1 MSKTKIK
8 LYFEDNIWIGE
19 SGNVI
24 DNLFFQ
30 EIKNKYSDRYEISN
44 ELGKIGLKSGRLYF
58 KESPKRKSEDFFP
71 SEYVSNTN
79 ISSNYNYVM
88 PGLREDEIPFFVID
102 TDGIEPLNLSSKILG
117 LESSGKQKN
126 LPIHWISGYNNLLP
140 ELLQSIV
147 DEKILSQWGLILV
160 NPNKEGFEYSSVI
173 RENNSGDFNDI
184 LFGKKAKNG
193 KYYGTPHI
201 GFSYFNKGGVNNRFL
216 KKPFTVN
223 KFGSLGD
230 DILMTAFYDSNK
242 VICKE
247 LISIIPNLFSF
258 SISEDISEHYK
269 LIVDEITKS
278 NIELTHDN
286 YKNAEAS
293 VFGIYV
299 RKAKKKNFSSL
310 PIEYLDKGIS
320 QNLIIELFDFSEL
333 MI

>member
-8 LYFEDNIWIGE
+8 LYFEDNIWIGG

-30 EIKNKYSDRYEISN
+30 EIKNKYSYRYEISN
-44 ELGKIGLKSGRLYF
+44 KLGKIGLDGDGRLYF
-58 KESPKRKSEDFFP
+58 KESPKRKSKEFFP
-71 SEYVSNTN
+71 SEYFSNTN

-173 RENNSGDFNDI
+173 RENNSGDFNDV
-184 LFGKKAKNG
+184 LFGKKGKNG
-193 KYYGTPHI
+193 
-201 GFSYFNKGGVNNRFL
+201 
-216 KKPFTVN
+216 
-223 KFGSLGD
+223 
-230 DILMTAFYDSNK
+230 
-242 VICKE
+242 
-247 LISIIPNLFSF
+247 
-258 SISEDISEHYK
+258 
-269 LIVDEITKS
+269 
-278 NIELTHDN
+278 
-286 YKNAEAS
+286 
-293 VFGIYV
+293 
-299 RKAKKKNFSSL
+299 
-310 PIEYLDKGIS
+310 
-320 QNLIIELFDFSEL
+320 
-333 MI
+333 